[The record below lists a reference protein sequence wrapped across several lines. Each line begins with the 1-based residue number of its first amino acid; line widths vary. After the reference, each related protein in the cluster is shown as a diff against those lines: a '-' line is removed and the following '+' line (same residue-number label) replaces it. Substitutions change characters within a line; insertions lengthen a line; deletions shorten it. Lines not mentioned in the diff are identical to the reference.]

1 MDASLLRPVAAGT
14 PGLRDGHL
22 PFDPCGDGDVQSN
35 RTTEQQGLLVAM
47 LVALNRVRWA
57 QSDVNQLAKRART
70 EPSVVPEQPYAELGH
85 RRLVPEHRVLPE
97 QRVPE
102 QRVPERSVPEQRV
115 PERGVPELSR
125 GSSTSPSSTSSSS
138 SSSSSSSDVT
148 PPHMTGV
155 RHYPLTTARQA
166 MTTARQARAERERNT
181 KMVGMTE
188 PQRVRYLKSL
198 RQAAETRE
206 RQRARAKAAAAGVA
220 VWNLPRPGGGEP
232 GWQRR
237 G

>member
-1 MDASLLRPVAAGT
+1 MDTSLLVQPQ
-14 PGLRDGHL
+14 GLSDGHL
-22 PFDPCGDGDVQSN
+22 PFDPCLGDVQSN

-70 EPSVVPEQPYAELGH
+70 EPSVVPEQ
-85 RRLVPEHRVLPE
+85 RVPE

-102 QRVPERSVPEQRV
+102 QRVPEQRV
-115 PERGVPELSR
+115 PAERSVPELSR
-125 GSSTSPSSTSSSS
+125 GSSTSSTSSGSTSSSP
-138 SSSSSSSDVT
+138 SSSSDEN
-148 PPHMTGV
+148 PNA
-155 RHYPLTTARQA
+155 TTARQA

-220 VWNLPRPGGGEP
+220 VWNLPRPGGGGAWVAASWLKP
-232 GWQRR
+232 Q
-237 G
+237 

>member
-22 PFDPCGDGDVQSN
+22 PFDPCLGDAQSN

-70 EPSVVPEQPYAELGH
+70 EPSVVPEQ
-85 RRLVPEHRVLPE
+85 RVPE

-102 QRVPERSVPEQRV
+102 QRVPEQRV
-115 PERGVPELSR
+115 PAERSVPELSR
-125 GSSTSPSSTSSSS
+125 GSSTSSTSSGSTSSSP
-138 SSSSSSSDVT
+138 SSSSDEN
-148 PPHMTGV
+148 PNA
-155 RHYPLTTARQA
+155 TTARQA

-220 VWNLPRPGGGEP
+220 VWNLPRPGGGGAWVAASWLKP
-232 GWQRR
+232 Q
-237 G
+237 

>member
-22 PFDPCGDGDVQSN
+22 PFDPCGDGDAQSN

-70 EPSVVPEQPYAELGH
+70 EPSVVPEQ
-85 RRLVPEHRVLPE
+85 RVPE

-102 QRVPERSVPEQRV
+102 QRVPEQRV
-115 PERGVPELSR
+115 PAERSVPELSR
-125 GSSTSPSSTSSSS
+125 GSSTSSTSSGSTSSSP
-138 SSSSSSSDVT
+138 SSSSDEN
-148 PPHMTGV
+148 PNA
-155 RHYPLTTARQA
+155 TTARQA

>member
-1 MDASLLRPVAAGT
+1 MDTSLLVQPQ
-14 PGLRDGHL
+14 GLSDGHL
-22 PFDPCGDGDVQSN
+22 PFDPCLGDVQSN

-138 SSSSSSSDVT
+138 SSSSDVT

-206 RQRARAKAAAAGVA
+206 RQRARAKAAAAG
-220 VWNLPRPGGGEP
+220 LPLPAWVP
-232 GWQRR
+232 SASWLQRDTDSSCR
-237 G
+237 

>member
-22 PFDPCGDGDVQSN
+22 PFDPCGDGDAQSN

-70 EPSVVPEQPYAELGH
+70 EPSVVPEQ
-85 RRLVPEHRVLPE
+85 RVPE

-102 QRVPERSVPEQRV
+102 QRVPEQRV
-115 PERGVPELSR
+115 PAERSVPELSR
-125 GSSTSPSSTSSSS
+125 GSSTSSTSSGSTSSSP
-138 SSSSSSSDVT
+138 SSSSDEN
-148 PPHMTGV
+148 PNA
-155 RHYPLTTARQA
+155 TTARQA

-220 VWNLPRPGGGEP
+220 VWNLPRPGVAASWLKP
-232 GWQRR
+232 Q
-237 G
+237 

>member
-22 PFDPCGDGDVQSN
+22 PVDPCGDGDAQSN

-70 EPSVVPEQPYAELGH
+70 EPSVVPEQ
-85 RRLVPEHRVLPE
+85 RVPE

-102 QRVPERSVPEQRV
+102 QRVPEQR
-115 PERGVPELSR
+115 VPELSR
-125 GSSTSPSSTSSSS
+125 GSSTSSTSSTSSSP
-138 SSSSSSSDVT
+138 SSSSDEN
-148 PPHMTGV
+148 PNA
-155 RHYPLTTARQA
+155 TTARQA

-220 VWNLPRPGGGEP
+220 VWNLPRPGGGGAWVAASWLTP
-232 GWQRR
+232 Q
-237 G
+237 